1 MRQYV
6 VDAFT
11 EKIFAGNPAA
21 VCVLEHWI
29 SDELMTKIALENNFS
44 ETAFIVKEG
53 EKYHLRWFTLAGEI
67 NLCGHATMASS
78 FVIFNFFEK
87 NSTEITFSTLS
98 GDLVIHRNG
107 NLFEMEFPAFFL
119 KEIPVSEEIVNAIG
133 DRPRAAYLGE
143 DLLCVFDSEE
153 AVRKIK
159 PDLEKVKRLDGLLLH
174 VTAEG
179 KEFDCVSRTF
189 APKCNTPEDPVCG
202 RGHCHIIPYW
212 AKQLQKNDLIAYQ
225 ASVRGGI
232 LYCRMKNDKVI
243 LAGKAA
249 LFSTGEL
256 YVDTADSQGSL

>member
-29 SDELMTKIALENNFS
+29 SDDLMIKIALENNFS

-67 NLCGHATMASS
+67 NLCGHATLAAS

-98 GDLVIHRNG
+98 GDLVIHCNG
-107 NLFEMEFPAFFL
+107 DLFEMEFPSFL
-119 KEIPVSEEIVNAIG
+119 LRKILVSEEIVDALG
-133 DRPRAAYLGE
+133 ARPQAVYLGE
-143 DLLCVFDSEE
+143 DMLCVFDSEE
-153 AVRKIK
+153 EVYNIH
-159 PDLEKVKRLDGLLLH
+159 PDLEKVKGLDGLLLH
-174 VTAEG
+174 VTARG
-179 KEFDCVSRTF
+179 TDFDCVSRTF
-189 APKCNTPEDPVCG
+189 APKYNTPEDPVCG

-225 ASVRGGI
+225 ASKRGGI
-232 LYCRMKNDKVI
+232 LYCRVKDNKVI

-256 YVDTADSQGSL
+256 YVDTQFF

>member
-21 VCVLEHWI
+21 VCVMDHWI

-87 NSTEITFSTLS
+87 DSTEITFSTLS
-98 GDLVIHRNG
+98 GDLVIHRTG
-107 NLFEMEFPAFFL
+107 DVFEMEFPAFPL
-119 KEIPVSEEIVNAIG
+119 KEIPVTEEIIDAIG
-133 DRPRAAYLGE
+133 VKPQTAYLGE
-143 DLLCVFDSEE
+143 DLLCVFDSEDT
-153 AVRKIK
+153 VRKIN
-159 PDLEKVKRLDGLLLH
+159 PDLQKVKELDGLLLH
-174 VTAEG
+174 ITARG
-179 KEFDCVSRTF
+179 KDFDCVSRTF

-212 AKQLQKNDLIAYQ
+212 ANQLQKKDLVAYQ
-225 ASVRGGI
+225 ASSRGGV
-232 LYCRMKNDKVI
+232 LYCRKENDKVI

-249 LFSTGEL
+249 LFSIGEL
-256 YVDTADSQGSL
+256 FTDTADAL